1 MFDSSPSPERDP
13 HQSGATP
20 KKPHLEIRTLDP
32 IAFEINLEHS
42 DRLTD
47 VLHLCGLTPSDD
59 SIEYVWKALLKGH
72 IPDLNTFTQ
81 HQGALGLNMELDSSA
96 KHELE
101 WRGDILPERCE
112 FDEHISFTLS
122 TRHREGSDL
131 SLLQNLSEG
140 SPALDG
146 LFLELIATPL
156 LDAPA
161 MARIFW
167 DEATLGRGTAG
178 ERWQLIRGFLQH
190 FKEVEL
196 PASLPLAPGQRE
208 KFHYLTLELDPM
220 QIKVQRLASEKPDG
234 TPQKK
239 QPQLSK
245 PATRP
250 LELTLRN
257 PPHYLLEEIV
267 KTSGALQ
274 LDGPWANETSH
285 QQILTHLLDRVTTLR
300 KLDIDELKM
309 CASARPCLLFSREE
323 SCDGACYPPRFSSK
337 VTMTDYT
344 CRGGELY
351 MEIRAEQDGSDIDV
365 RLAWDNT
372 NPRYIETDWAKI
384 KELARPYLIDPRN
397 G

>member
-32 IAFEINLEHS
+32 IAFHITIDTI

-59 SIEYVWKALLKGH
+59 SIEYVWKTLLKGN
-72 IPDLNTFTQ
+72 IPDLSTFTQ

-101 WRGDILPERCE
+101 WRGDPLPERWE

-146 LFLELIATPL
+146 LFMELVATPF
-156 LDAPA
+156 LDSPA
-161 MARIFW
+161 TARIFW
-167 DEATLGRGTAG
+167 DEETLTRGTAG
-178 ERWQLIRGFLQH
+178 ERWQLIRGFVQH
-190 FKEVEL
+190 FKEEEL
-196 PASLPLAPGQRE
+196 PRTLPLAPGQQE
-208 KFHYLTLELDPM
+208 KFHYLTVELDPM
-220 QIKVQRLASEKPDG
+220 LIKVQRLASEKADG
-234 TPQKK
+234 TPQKAQSQIAK
-239 QPQLSK
+239 QS
-245 PATRP
+245 TRP
-250 LELTLRN
+250 FEVTLRN
-257 PPHYLLEEIV
+257 PPLSLLEDIV

-274 LDGPWANETSH
+274 LDGPWVTNSSQRT
-285 QQILTHLLDRVTTLR
+285 ILAHLLNRVTSLE
-300 KLDIDELKM
+300 KLDIDALMM
-309 CASARPCLLFSREE
+309 CASARPCLLLSREE
-323 SCDGACYPPRFSSK
+323 RCNGACYPPRISSK

-344 CRGGELY
+344 CRGGELH
-351 MEIRAEQDGSDIDV
+351 MEIRAEEDHNDIDV
-365 RLAWDNT
+365 RFSWDNS
-372 NPRYIETDWAKI
+372 NPRHIETDWEKI
-384 KELARPYLIDPRN
+384 RQIARPYLIDPSK